1 LNASSVM
8 VIPVIP
14 PVIPDVYRFTYRG
27 AHPPRRSL

>member
-1 LNASSVM
+1 

-14 PVIPDVYRFTYRG
+14 PVIPDVCRFTYRG